1 MRTDRII
8 AMLLITCLSSY
19 WGRPVAYLRIAC
31 FAMLTLLLVGLACGG
46 YSGPPP
52 IDEAREGLRPEHHIL
67 YEGEEGKTVLELL
80 ETTAESVAT
89 KGQGEE
95 LLVTTI
101 NSIEGGREGR
111 YWLYYVN
118 GEAGL
123 ISASRMNTVE
133 GDSVEWLFVR

>member
-19 WGRPVAYLRIAC
+19 WDRPFAYLRIAC
-31 FAMLTLLLVGLACGG
+31 AATLTLLLVSLACGG
-46 YSGPPP
+46 YSGPPA
-52 IDEAREGLRPEHHIL
+52 IEEAREGLRPAYHIL
-67 YEGEEGKTVLELL
+67 YEGETGKTVLELL
-80 ETTAESVAT
+80 EATAESVVT
-89 KGQGEE
+89 KGQGDE
-95 LLVTTI
+95 LLVVTI
-101 NSIEGGREGR
+101 NSIEGGVEGR

-123 ISASRMNTVE
+123 IAASRMNTVE